1 MHVSLG
7 KRNFNARLGEGVV
20 DSAVQA
26 VHESSTVLGTFS
38 PAQKLEVQRRVAE
51 FTKTGSRF
59 RILSRQG
66 IGKDL
71 LDQNGLYLLD
81 VRAVGD
87 IDFNPYPLNGIFCNQ
102 LFFDSS

>member
-1 MHVSLG
+1 
-7 KRNFNARLGEGVV
+7 
-20 DSAVQA
+20 
-26 VHESSTVLGTFS
+26 
-38 PAQKLEVQRRVAE
+38 
-51 FTKTGSRF
+51 
-59 RILSRQG
+59 LSRQG

>member
-26 VHESSTVLGTFS
+26 VHESSTVLGTFN
-38 PAQKLEVQRRVAE
+38 PAQELEVQRRVAE
-51 FTKTGSRF
+51 FTKTCPRF
-59 RILSRQG
+59 RILSCQG
-66 IGKDL
+66 IGTHL
-71 LDQNGLYLLD
+71 LYQNGLYLLD

-87 IDFNPYPLNGIFCNQ
+87 TDPLFTLSG
-102 LFFDSS
+102 